1 MAQEGTDWT
10 TDLLDRLDHY
20 IEVVSS
26 NTTDRL
32 VKVARLVVFGVIA
45 VILGSMAGIVALIA
59 LIRVLD
65 VVLPREVWL
74 PYVILGAIFLGLGLF
89 LWSKKT
95 APAVGPTTGD
105 A

>member
-1 MAQEGTDWT
+1 MAQEGKDWT
-10 TDLLDRLDHY
+10 TDILDRLDHY
-20 IEVVSS
+20 IAVVRS

-45 VILGSMAGIVALIA
+45 LILGSMAGIVALIA
-59 LIRVLD
+59 LIRILD

-74 PYVILGAIFLGLGLF
+74 PYVVLGAIFLGAGLF

-95 APAVGPTTGD
+95 VSTVRTGD
-105 A
+105 V

>member
-1 MAQEGTDWT
+1 MAQEGKDWT
-10 TDLLDRLDHY
+10 ADLLDRLDHY
-20 IEVVSS
+20 IDVERS

-32 VKVARLVVFGVIA
+32 VKVARLLVYGVIA
-45 VILGSMAGIVALIA
+45 AILGLMAAVVALIA
-59 LIRVLD
+59 MIRILD

-74 PYVILGAIFLGLGLF
+74 PYVVLGAIFLGLGLF

-95 APAVGPTTGD
+95 ARPAVTGD

>member
-1 MAQEGTDWT
+1 MAQEGKDWT

-20 IEVVSS
+20 IDVVRS

-45 VILGSMAGIVALIA
+45 LILGTMAGIVALIA
-59 LIRVLD
+59 VIRILD

-74 PYVILGAIFLGLGLF
+74 PYVVLGAIFLGAGLF

-95 APAVGPTTGD
+95 VSTVRTGD

>member
-1 MAQEGTDWT
+1 MAQEGSDWT

-20 IEVVSS
+20 IEVVRS

-32 VKVARLVVFGVIA
+32 VKVARLLVYGLIA
-45 VILGSMAGIVALIA
+45 AIVGTMAGVVALIA
-59 LIRVLD
+59 VIRILD

-74 PYVILGAIFLGLGLF
+74 PYVLLGAIFLGLGLF

>member
-1 MAQEGTDWT
+1 MAQEGKDWT

-20 IEVVSS
+20 IDLVRS

-45 VILGSMAGIVALIA
+45 LILGTMAGIIGLIF
-59 LIRVLD
+59 LIRLAD

-74 PYVILGAIFLGLGLF
+74 AYVILGAIFLGLGMF
-89 LWSKKT
+89 CWSKKD
-95 APAVGPTTGD
+95 APPVSD

>member
-1 MAQEGTDWT
+1 MAQEGSDWT

-20 IEVVSS
+20 IEVVRS

-32 VKVARLVVFGVIA
+32 VKVARLLVYGLIA
-45 VILGSMAGIVALIA
+45 AILGTMAGVVALIA
-59 LIRVLD
+59 AIRILD

-74 PYVILGAIFLGLGLF
+74 PYVLLGAIFLGLGLF

>member
-1 MAQEGTDWT
+1 MAQEGKDWT

-20 IEVVSS
+20 IEVVRS

-32 VKVARLVVFGVIA
+32 VRVARLVVFGVIA
-45 VILGSMAGIVALIA
+45 AIIGSMAGVLALIA

-74 PYVILGAIFLGLGLF
+74 PYVIVGAIFLGAGLF
-89 LWSKKT
+89 LWSKRT
-95 APAVGPTTGD
+95 APTDTPAIGRS
-105 A
+105 

>member
-20 IEVVSS
+20 IDVVRR

-32 VKVARLVVFGVIA
+32 VKIARLVVFGVIA

-59 LIRVLD
+59 LIRILD

-74 PYVILGAIFLGLGLF
+74 PYVILGAIFMGAGLF

-95 APAVGPTTGD
+95 VPTVRTGD

>member
-1 MAQEGTDWT
+1 MAQEGKDWT

-20 IEVVSS
+20 IDVVRS

-32 VKVARLVVFGVIA
+32 VRIARLLVFGLIA
-45 VILGSMAGIVALIA
+45 AIIGLMAAVLALIA

-74 PYVILGAIFLGLGLF
+74 PYVVLGAIFLGAGLF
-89 LWSKKT
+89 LWSKRT
-95 APAVGPTTGD
+95 APAESPAIGRP
-105 A
+105 

>member
-1 MAQEGTDWT
+1 MAQEGSDWT

-20 IEVVSS
+20 IEVVRS

-32 VKVARLVVFGVIA
+32 VKVARLLVYGVIA
-45 VILGSMAGIVALIA
+45 AIAGAMAGVVGLIA
-59 LIRVLD
+59 LIRILD

-74 PYVILGAIFLGLGLF
+74 PYVLLGAIFLGLGMF

-95 APAVGPTTGD
+95 APAVRATTGD
-105 A
+105 V

>member
-10 TDLLDRLDHY
+10 SDLLDRLDHY
-20 IEVVSS
+20 IEVVRS

-32 VKVARLVVFGVIA
+32 VKVARLLVYGLIA
-45 VILGSMAGIVALIA
+45 AILGLMAGVVALIA
-59 LIRVLD
+59 MIRILD

-74 PYVILGAIFLGLGLF
+74 PYVVLGAIFLGLGLF

-95 APAVGPTTGD
+95 APVTGD
-105 A
+105 V

>member
-20 IEVVSS
+20 IDVVRS

-32 VKVARLVVFGVIA
+32 VKIARLVVYGVIA

-59 LIRVLD
+59 LIRILD

-74 PYVILGAIFLGLGLF
+74 PYVVLGAIFLVGGVF
-89 LWSKKT
+89 LWSKRT
-95 APAVGPTTGD
+95 APANSQALGRP
-105 A
+105 